1 MEHTTSPEVTETAL
15 ELLKGVVAEDEAL
28 SLAVVAGTPI
38 CDTLV
43 GHIVGRWQRGREF
56 EDHRY
61 SRSFVGSV
69 KRRVLVLQIQGSK
82 ISHTQMH

>member
-1 MEHTTSPEVTETAL
+1 MLEHTTSPEVTETAL

-61 SRSFVGSV
+61 YCHFYVRSMNIRLFYSN
-69 KRRVLVLQIQGSK
+69 
-82 ISHTQMH
+82 